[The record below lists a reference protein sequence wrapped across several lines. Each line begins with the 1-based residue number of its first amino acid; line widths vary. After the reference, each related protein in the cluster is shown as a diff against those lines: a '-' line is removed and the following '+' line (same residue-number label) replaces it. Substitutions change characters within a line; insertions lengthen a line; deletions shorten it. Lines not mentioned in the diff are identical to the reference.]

1 MSYSRPL
8 TEREKALEEAFFRD
22 QNARLIESLRVKK
35 AAATQKE
42 ALAAVIGVRDE
53 SILSPLHALGVRAE
67 NVAALVLA
75 PLVAVAWADHQLDA
89 EERRALIEAE
99 QHFGIDPDS
108 ESGRLLATWLA
119 ARPHES
125 LLGAWTSYVQQ
136 LCRVLAPDERTKLR
150 DEIVGRASAIARSF
164 EKSFLRG
171 GGPTRAE
178 AEVLAKVEAAFAE
191 SSS

>member
-22 QNARLIESLRVKK
+22 QNARLIESLRAKK

-42 ALAAVIGVRDE
+42 ALAAAI
-53 SILSPLHALGVRAE
+53 GVRAE

-108 ESGRLLATWLA
+108 ESDRLLATWLA

-125 LLGAWTSYVQQ
+125 LLDAWTSYGHQ
-136 LCRVLAPDERTKLR
+136 LCRVLAPDDRPRQR
-150 DEIVGRASAIARSF
+150 DEIV
-164 EKSFLRG
+164 
-171 GGPTRAE
+171 
-178 AEVLAKVEAAFAE
+178 
-191 SSS
+191 